1 MSEPCYAEVLYDW
14 HESLRDAA
22 YVMAK
27 TYHEREPTEEEIED
41 EIENL
46 MDRYT

>member
-1 MSEPCYAEVLYDW
+1 MSEPCYSECQAW
-14 HESLRDAA
+14 IRDAA
-22 YVMAK
+22 YDMAK
-27 TYHEREPTEEEIED
+27 TYHEREPTEEEIEE